1 MPSVYTS
8 RATLIPMFATMVI
21 LVALYWFAMYWVSKK
36 KACQILGKTPQFSL
50 FVGKIPTDPNADLTR
65 GRLCIADNTIYLI
78 QKTDGKDKKA
88 GPYKV
93 AWSMK
98 TSAITSLGFGKVLSV
113 RKGFI
118 IYMDKDDVRFTC
130 SSIAKH
136 KDELYAALGWD
147 LGAKAVVEPA
157 EEENK

>member
-1 MPSVYTS
+1 ME
-8 RATLIPMFATMVI
+8 
-21 LVALYWFAMYWVSKK
+21 
-36 KACQILGKTPQFSL
+36 
-50 FVGKIPTDPNADLTR
+50 
-65 GRLCIADNTIYLI
+65 
-78 QKTDGKDKKA
+78 
-88 GPYKV
+88 
-93 AWSMK
+93 